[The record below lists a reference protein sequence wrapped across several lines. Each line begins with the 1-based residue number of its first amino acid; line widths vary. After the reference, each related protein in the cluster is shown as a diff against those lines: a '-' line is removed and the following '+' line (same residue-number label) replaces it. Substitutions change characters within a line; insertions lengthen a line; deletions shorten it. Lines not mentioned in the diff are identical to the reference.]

1 MRKLNL
7 KKPPQFEIKELEDGR
22 FEVRERVQRGRWP
35 FAEYGWIS
43 HLITHDKRDA
53 LHELSQVISDSSVM
67 NR

>member
-7 KKPPQFEIKELEDGR
+7 KKPPQFEIKELDDGR

-53 LHELSQVISDSSVM
+53 ENCMATIAWSKPAK
-67 NR
+67 